1 MTPQEMQNRMVRYGE
16 LIPCRTAFIDAH
28 TPGSDQKE
36 NFTIIGAGVSEAAD
50 QHVHIKDTPGFN
62 IGAAGQ
68 PPKCRNSLHSH
79 RTAEVFFVL
88 KGRWRFFW
96 GRHGTAGEVT
106 LEEGDIFNIPT
117 GIFRGFEN
125 IGTDY
130 GMIMAILGGDDAGGG
145 VIWAPQVIEDATAH
159 GLILGE
165 NGRLYDS
172 KKGQS
177 LPTGVGPMPL
187 LTDAELKSFP
197 EPSTKDVVPHYVARY
212 WDMMALS
219 DQQPIQVIGETGLL
233 RDKPGF
239 EVEFLSR
246 HSLAGAVQES
256 DRHNVLMGMKGYWSV
271 RWDGGELTLSP
282 GDTLA
287 VPPRLSYTL
296 EPSMSG
302 EAALYRVINTDDPA
316 GATANL

>member
-1 MTPQEMQNRMVRYGE
+1 MRCN
-16 LIPCRTAFIDAH
+16 
-28 TPGSDQKE
+28 
-36 NFTIIGAGVSEAAD
+36 TIA
-50 QHVHIKDTPGFN
+50 
-62 IGAAGQ
+62 
-68 PPKCRNSLHSH
+68 
-79 RTAEVFFVL
+79 
-88 KGRWRFFW
+88 
-96 GRHGTAGEVT
+96 
-106 LEEGDIFNIPT
+106 
-117 GIFRGFEN
+117 
-125 IGTDY
+125 

-219 DQQPIQVIGETGLL
+219 DKQPIQVIGETGLL

-271 RWDGGELTLSP
+271 RWDEGELTLSP

-316 GATANL
+316 GSTANL